1 MSDMQPVLQIQG
13 LTKRFFGAL
22 ALKETDF
29 TLMPGE
35 IHALVGENGAGKST
49 LIKILAGVYESDG
62 GKILLDGRDVD
73 PRQEDL
79 PLAFVHQDL
88 ALVDDLSVAENI
100 ALIAGY
106 PRRRG
111 LLGRGLFGKGLIDW
125 REVMRQAHRIYD
137 VMSVE
142 PIDPH
147 RLVVTLSAPEKA
159 LLGIV
164 RTLARNPRVLV
175 LDEPTASLPEQDAK
189 KLFDAMRRLR
199 AAGTSII
206 YVSHRLNELF
216 GLADRVTVFR
226 DGRHVYTAP
235 MDETAPEQLVEQML
249 GRSVDLVRAHRTVTP
264 STVVPRLEV
273 KGLVVDGRGPLTFDA
288 RPGEIL
294 GLVGLRGGGQE
305 AAGRAIFGAKRID
318 AGRIMV
324 DGQVLPSSDH
334 IRDRIAAGIVLL
346 PGDRLGE
353 SICPGMSLTEN
364 LFINPAIRRQS
375 PWRFLSPWAEE
386 DETAARLERFD
397 VRPRNAASL
406 IDWLSGGNQQKVCV
420 ARWLEAQARVM
431 ILEEPTAGVDIGAKL
446 AIHGMLRQ
454 ATQSGAAVLVVS
466 SDLDEVSALCDRAL
480 VLDRGRIAGELQGD
494 ELTMDALIARSSLGS
509 GLATTPLQ

>member
-1 MSDMQPVLQIQG
+1 M
-13 LTKRFFGAL
+13 KRFFGAL
-22 ALKETDF
+22 ALKGTDF

-62 GKILLDGRDVD
+62 GKILLDGVDVD
-73 PRQEDL
+73 PRQQDL

-111 LLGRGLFGKGLIDW
+111 IFGKGLFGKGLIDW
-125 REVMRQAHRIYD
+125 GEVVRQANRIYEI
-137 VMSVE
+137 MSVE

-164 RTLARNPRVLV
+164 RTLARKPRVLV
-175 LDEPTASLPEQDAK
+175 LDEPTASLPEHDAK
-189 KLFDAMRRLR
+189 RLFDAMRRLR

-216 GLADRVTVFR
+216 GLADRITVFR
-226 DGRHVYTAP
+226 DGRHVYTART
-235 MDETAPEQLVEQML
+235 DETAPEQLVEQML
-249 GRSVDLVRAHRTVTP
+249 GRSVDLVRAHRTATP
-264 STVVPRLEV
+264 STAASRLEV
-273 KGLVVDGRGPLTFDA
+273 RDLVVDGLGPLSFTA
-288 RPGEIL
+288 RAGEIL

-305 AAGRAIFGAKRID
+305 AAGRAIFGAKRAE
-318 AGRIMV
+318 AGRILV
-324 DGQVLPSSDH
+324 DGAELSAHHH

-364 LFINPAIRRQS
+364 LFINPQIRQQS
-375 PWRFLSPWAEE
+375 AWRFLAPGAEKA
-386 DETAARLERFD
+386 ETQARLETFD

-406 IDWLSGGNQQKVCV
+406 IDWLSGGNQQKVCI
-420 ARWLEAQARVM
+420 ARWLEAAAKVM

-454 ATQSGAAVLVVS
+454 ATQNGAAVLVIS

-480 VLDRGRIAGELQGD
+480 VLDRGRIASELQGD
-494 ELTMDALIARSSLGS
+494 ELTMDALIARSSLGA
-509 GLATTPLQ
+509 GPTHHLQ

>member
-1 MSDMQPVLQIQG
+1 MADTQPLLQIRG

-22 ALKETDF
+22 ALNAADF

-49 LIKILAGVYESDG
+49 LIKILAGVYELDE
-62 GKILLDGRDVD
+62 GKILLEGRDVD
-73 PRQEDL
+73 PRQEAL

-106 PRRRG
+106 PKRA
-111 LLGRGLFGKGLIDW
+111 GLIDW
-125 REVMRQAHRIYD
+125 PGVTRQANRIYD
-137 VMSVE
+137 VMNVE

-159 LLGIV
+159 ILGIV

-175 LDEPTASLPEQDAK
+175 LDEPTAALPEHDAIR
-189 KLFDAMRRLR
+189 LFDAMRRLR

-235 MDETAPEQLVEQML
+235 MAATTPEQLVEQML
-249 GRSVDLVRAHRTVTP
+249 GRSVDLVRAHRTISASAAAPVLR
-264 STVVPRLEV
+264 VENLIIDR
-273 KGLVVDGRGPLTFDA
+273 RGPLSFEA
-288 RPGEIL
+288 RGGEIL

-305 AAGRAIFGAKRID
+305 AAGRTIFGAKRAD
-318 AGRIMV
+318 SGRIILN
-324 DGQVLPSSDH
+324 GQDLSPGDR
-334 IRDRIAAGIVLL
+334 IKERIAAGIVLL
-346 PGDRLGE
+346 PGDRMGE
-353 SICPGMSLTEN
+353 SVFPGMSLTEN
-364 LFINPAIRRQS
+364 LFVNPDITRQS
-375 PWRFLSPWAEE
+375 AWRFVSPSAEGKAT
-386 DETAARLERFD
+386 DLRLETFD
-397 VRPRNAASL
+397 VRPRNQASL
-406 IDWLSGGNQQKVCV
+406 IDWLSGGNQQKICI
-420 ARWLEAQARVM
+420 ARWLEAKAKVV

-446 AIHGMLRQ
+446 AIHGMLRH
-454 ATQSGAAVLVVS
+454 ATQAGAAVIVIS

-480 VLDRGRIAGELQGD
+480 VLDRGRVASELQGD
-494 ELTMDALIARSSLGS
+494 ELTMDALIARSSLGA
-509 GLATTPLQ
+509 GTAATVQPQS

>member
-1 MSDMQPVLQIQG
+1 MADIQPVLHIEG

-22 ALKETDF
+22 ALKAVDF

-49 LIKILAGVYESDG
+49 LIKILAGVYERDG
-62 GKILLDGRDVD
+62 GKILLEGRDVD
-73 PRQEDL
+73 PRQESL

-106 PRRRG
+106 PRSH
-111 LLGRGLFGKGLIDW
+111 GLIDW
-125 REVMRQAHRIYD
+125 REVTRQANRIYD
-137 VMSVE
+137 VMKVE
-142 PIDPH
+142 PIDPN

-159 LLGIV
+159 ILGIV

-175 LDEPTASLPEQDAK
+175 LDEPTAALPEQDAAR
-189 KLFDAMRRLR
+189 LFDAMRRLR

-226 DGRHVYTAP
+226 DGRHVHTAS
-235 MDETAPEQLVEQML
+235 MDQTSPEHLVEQML
-249 GRSVDLVRAHRTVTP
+249 GRSVDLVRAHRTASP
-264 STVVPRLEV
+264 ASAAPRLKVEDI
-273 KGLVVDGRGPLTFDA
+273 VVDRRGPLSFDA
-288 RPGEIL
+288 RAGEIL

-305 AAGRAIFGAKRID
+305 AAGRAIFGAKSID
-318 AGRIMV
+318 AGRILL
-324 DGQVLPSSDH
+324 DGQELSRDH
-334 IRDRIAAGIVLL
+334 RIKDRIAAGIVLL

-364 LFINPAIRRQS
+364 LFINAKIRRRSAWQ
-375 PWRFLSPWAEE
+375 FLSPKVEGN
-386 DETAARLERFD
+386 ETRARLEKFD

-406 IDWLSGGNQQKVCV
+406 IDWLSGGNQQKICI
-420 ARWLEAQARVM
+420 ARWLEAQAKVV

-454 ATQSGAAVLVVS
+454 ATQSGAAVIVIS

-480 VLDRGRIAGELQGD
+480 VLDRGRIASELQGD
-494 ELTMDALIARSSLGS
+494 ELTMDALIARSSIGA
-509 GLATTPLQ
+509 GLVPTHSQ